1 MGGSVLSGPQQ
12 SGHAQRE
19 GAVPPAPRCLSSGS
33 WPCPLEPGAGV
44 SHPARSNQGA
54 LHKACDIGAGIEKNE

>member
-19 GAVPPAPRCLSSGS
+19 GAVPLAPRCLSSGS

-44 SHPARSNQGA
+44 SCLVKKQDAATPSF
-54 LHKACDIGAGIEKNE
+54 DP